1 MKEKSGNAYRKKAA
15 ICIFAVFAL
24 TAVGLLVW
32 GVLLRAELTEVK
44 GENSKL
50 SMQLGELDD
59 EKRRLEIELEESTDL
74 AQIEDYARYVLGM
87 QPPESGQ
94 IVPIDTAGE
103 DHGELISDSDDSE
116 PDETTE
122 DWISSL
128 PEYFGLG

>member
-1 MKEKSGNAYRKKAA
+1 M
-15 ICIFAVFAL
+15 
-24 TAVGLLVW
+24 W

-50 SMQLGELDD
+50 STQLGELDD

-74 AQIEDYARYVLGM
+74 AQIEDYARNVLGM